1 MPVGDADLVLHI
13 RLGLEETE
21 PLAGQ
26 PHQVPL
32 LLVLGGLGAGHL
44 QTNNHIDTGLA
55 KKITDS

>member
-55 KKITDS
+55 K